1 MSEGTGRQR
10 ILLIVRSLQMGGVER
25 HTINL
30 ANAMAA
36 DGHDVH
42 VLVLKR
48 RVVLQPDASVTVH
61 YFDVDKINRLT
72 VIGLVY
78 DLITRLLLAPLIKRS
93 NFYWRGLYGGC
104 YLKLFLYWQERRFG
118 HFDKIIAL
126 GQGAFELFWNYRD
139 PRFYQVVVSP
149 LWAMHG
155 GFWERVFSKALY
167 HRKNLVTIS
176 SGVQASLEERLQ
188 AYGLTPRSLNLIY
201 NPLPVARIQAQSR
214 EPAPLPDEPYIVH
227 VSRLTYQK
235 HQSLLLRAYQAAGV
249 KPKLVIVGGGQ
260 DEPRLRQLARELGID
275 NRVSFVG
282 EQSNPYPWMRQASLF
297 VLSSRFEGFGLVLIE
312 ALICGTPVVAT
323 DCPGGV
329 HDLLIGD
336 QKRLIAENTVEGL
349 AEKIREGLEN
359 PPEITP
365 DLYQQFDATEIAKQ
379 FLSLE

>member
-1 MSEGTGRQR
+1 MSDGTGRQR
-10 ILLIVRSLQMGGVER
+10 ILLIARSLQMGGIER
-25 HTINL
+25 NTVNL

-36 DGHDVH
+36 AGHDVH
-42 VLVLKR
+42 ILILKR
-48 RVVLQPDASVTVH
+48 RVVLQPDTAVTVH

-78 DLITRLLLAPLIKRS
+78 DLISRLVLAPLIRHS
-93 NFYWRGLYGGC
+93 SFYWRGLYGSW
-104 YLKLFLYWQERRFG
+104 YLKLFLYWQERKFG
-118 HFDKIIAL
+118 HFDKIIAR

-139 PRFYQVVVSP
+139 SRFYQVVVSP
-149 LWAMHG
+149 LWAMRG

-167 HRKNLVTIS
+167 HQKNLVTNS

-188 AYGLTPRSLNLIY
+188 AYGLTPCSLTRIY

-214 EPAPLPDEPYIVH
+214 EPAPVPDEPYIVH

-235 HQSLLLRAYQAAGV
+235 HQSLLLRAYQASGV
-249 KPKLVIVGGGQ
+249 KQKLMIVGGGQ
-260 DEPRLRQLARELGID
+260 DEPRLRQLARELGIAS
-275 NRVSFVG
+275 RVSFVG

-297 VLSSRFEGFGLVLIE
+297 VLSSRFEGFGLVLVE
-312 ALICGTPVVAT
+312 AMICGTPVVAT

-336 QKRLIAENTVEGL
+336 QKRLIADNTVDGL
-349 AEKIREGLEN
+349 ADKIREGLEN

-365 DLYQQFDATEIAKQ
+365 QMYQQFDATEIARQ

>member
-1 MSEGTGRQR
+1 MSDGAGRQR
-10 ILLIVRSLQMGGVER
+10 ILLIARSLQMGGIER
-25 HTINL
+25 NTVNL

-36 DGHDVH
+36 AGHDVH
-42 VLVLKR
+42 ILVLKR
-48 RVVLQPDASVTVH
+48 RVVLQPDAAVTVH

-78 DLITRLLLAPLIKRS
+78 DLFTRLLLAPLIKRS
-93 NFYWRGLYGGC
+93 NFYWRGLYGGW
-104 YLKLFLYWQERRFG
+104 YLRLFVYWRERKAGR
-118 HFDKIIAL
+118 FDKIIAR

-149 LWAMHG
+149 LWAMRG

-167 HRKNLVTIS
+167 HRKNLVTNS
-176 SGVQASLEERLQ
+176 SGVQASLEERLH
-188 AYGLTPRSLNLIY
+188 AYSLTPRSLNLIY
-201 NPLPVARIQAQSR
+201 NPLPVARIQAWSR
-214 EPAPLPDEPYIVH
+214 EPAPLPDEPYIVY

-235 HQSLLLRAYQAAGV
+235 HQSLLLRAYQASGV
-249 KPKLVIVGGGQ
+249 TQKLVIVGGGQ
-260 DEPRLRQLARELGID
+260 DEPQLRQLARELGID
-275 NRVSFVG
+275 SRVSFVG

-297 VLSSRFEGFGLVLIE
+297 VLSSRFEGFGLVLME

-329 HDLLIGD
+329 HDLLIDD
-336 QKRLIAENTVEGL
+336 QKRLIADNTVEGL
-349 AEKIREGLEN
+349 AQKIREGLEN

-365 DLYQQFDATEIAKQ
+365 ALYRRFDAAEIARQ